1 MNQAHEADQ
10 GPGLLSNAIAII
22 AFIVVI
28 AIVIWGLLHL
38 ANISTSW
45 FTNLFPRST
54 PTMQISAPADA
65 SSGSPVTISWK
76 YSGSDKGTFAFMYQ
90 CREGISLKDADGA
103 RVLCGTVHPLL
114 NAASSTMVVTPV
126 LSRIAS
132 TTLPFS
138 IVFMPSATGSKQ
150 ISSTATIAVTAGAE
164 PVVETPI
171 TATPV
176 APKPVAVGVSDDA
189 GASAPVYHG
198 PADLRVRIVNV
209 QDGDLTTVQ
218 FDIANVGGSASGSY
232 TFTAYLPTTNGYT
245 YFSPTQAS
253 LAAGSH
259 ILNSLQFSDAD
270 GGTISIVVHPSKD
283 SDPRGNNT
291 DSRDLVSSYAPA
303 YDYSYDYQYPASYQ
317 DYSYPTYAP
326 SYTYPTQ
333 QYGYQSY
340 DPYGSYY
347 PQLPDESGY
356 GYYPQYGTSDY
367 GYMPQ
372 YAY

>member
-1 MNQAHEADQ
+1 MNHAHEADQ

-54 PTMQISAPADA
+54 PTLQITAPAA
-65 SSGSPVTISWK
+65 VESGSPVTISWK
-76 YSGSDKGTFAFMYQ
+76 YSGSDKGTYAFMYQ
-90 CREGISLKDADGA
+90 CREGVSLQDADGA
-103 RVLCGTVHPLL
+103 RVLCGTVHPLM
-114 NAASSTMVVTPV
+114 NAASSTMLVTPV
-126 LSRIAS
+126 LSRVAS

-138 IVFMPSATGSKQ
+138 VIFMPSATGSKQ
-150 ISSTATIAVTAGAE
+150 VSSTATVAITAPAASVT
-164 PVVETPI
+164 VTPI
-171 TATPV
+171 TATP
-176 APKPVAVGVSDDA
+176 ATKPVAAVSEST
-189 GASAPVYHG
+189 GASASTYHA

-209 QDGDLTTVQ
+209 QTGDLTTVQ
-218 FDIANVGGSASGSY
+218 LDIANIGGSASGSY

-245 YFSPTQAS
+245 YFSPSQAS

-270 GGTISIVVHPSKD
+270 GGTISIVIHPSKD

-291 DSRDLVSSYAPA
+291 DSQDVASSYAPA

-340 DPYGSYY
+340 DPYGGYY

-356 GYYPQYGTSDY
+356 GYYPQYGTNDY
-367 GYMPQ
+367 GYLPQ